1 MKKNIWQQFL
11 RSDSL
16 KKKVGITLGLVV
28 IYKILS
34 VIPVPGVSQEAVQSM
49 RDVFSNQPGLVF
61 FSSLMGGGLERFSII
76 LMGLSP
82 YINASIILQLLSVVI
97 PKLEEIKKEGA
108 QGQKKINMYTRWLT
122 IPLAFVQGYGMILLL
137 NSLVQGASIVDTSNW
152 GSLLSMMTII
162 TAGTVL
168 LMWLGEQ
175 INESGIGNGISM
187 IIFAGILSDVPG
199 RIATQLSSVV
209 WSGSAKDII
218 VALIPFFI
226 LLGLTLGVIY
236 IIIKFTEGYRRI
248 PLVYTKTGRDERSY
262 FPIRINQ
269 AGMIPIIFA
278 MSLVT
283 FPYILGQALI
293 VRGAGLPEFIKSAAQ
308 LFVNLFNPNTPTW
321 SFVVIFMALVIG
333 FSFFYLSITFD
344 TKEVAESIQKR
355 GGYIPGIR
363 PGRQTADYL
372 RTVSNHLNFFGGTFI
387 AVIAVFPYVA
397 TLVNNMLKVNNIPSL
412 NMAQIDF
419 LISGSGLIIVVGVVL
434 ELLRRFTAELQS
446 HDYRRFF

>member
-1 MKKNIWQQFL
+1 M
-11 RSDSL
+11 
-16 KKKVGITLGLVV
+16 
-28 IYKILS
+28 IYKFLS
-34 VIPVPGVSQEAVQSM
+34 VIPVPGVSQAAIDSM
-49 RDVFSNQPGLVF
+49 RDVFSTQPGLVF

-137 NSLVQGASIVDTSNW
+137 NSLVQGATIVDTSNW
-152 GSLLSMMTII
+152 ASLLSMMTII

-175 INESGIGNGISM
+175 INEIGIGNGISM

-199 RIATQLSSVV
+199 RIATQLASVV
-209 WSGSAKDII
+209 WGGPIKDIVI
-218 VALIPFFI
+218 ALIPFVT
-226 LLGLTLGVIY
+226 LLVLTLGVIY

-248 PLVYTKTGRDERSY
+248 PLVYTRTGRDERSY

-283 FPYILGQALI
+283 FPYILGQAI
-293 VRGAGLPEFIKSAAQ
+293 VVRGAGLPEFVKSTAQ

-321 SFVVIFMALVIG
+321 SFVVIFIFLVVS

-372 RTVSNHLNFFGGTFI
+372 RTVSNHLNFFGGSFI
-387 AVIAVFPYVA
+387 AIIAAFPYIA
-397 TLVNNMLKVNNIPSL
+397 TLVNNILKANNIPAL
-412 NMAQIDF
+412 NMVQIDF

>member
-1 MKKNIWQQFL
+1 
-11 RSDSL
+11 
-16 KKKVGITLGLVV
+16 
-28 IYKILS
+28 
-34 VIPVPGVSQEAVQSM
+34 M
-49 RDVFSNQPGLVF
+49 REVFATQPGLMF
-61 FSSLMGGGLERFSII
+61 FSSLMGGWLERFSII

-137 NSLVQGASIVDTSNW
+137 NNLVQGATIVDTTNW
-152 GSLLSMMTII
+152 TSLISMMTII
-162 TAGTVL
+162 TAWTIL

-175 INESGIGNGISM
+175 ITESGIGNGISM
-187 IIFAGILSDVPG
+187 IIFAGILSEVPG
-199 RIATQLSSVV
+199 RIATQLANVV
-209 WSGSAKDII
+209 WSGPVQEIFL
-218 VALIPFFI
+218 ALVPFFI
-226 LLGLTLGVIY
+226 LLILTLLVIY
-236 IIIKFTEGYRRI
+236 IIIRFTEWYRRI
-248 PLVYTKTGRDERSY
+248 PLVYTRTGRDERSY

-269 AGMIPIIFA
+269 SGMIPIIFA

-283 FPYILGQALI
+283 FPYIIGQAL
-293 VRGAGLPEFIKSAAQ
+293 VLRGAGLPDFVKSAAQ

-321 SFVVIFMALVIG
+321 SFVIIFIALVLW
-333 FSFFYLSITFD
+333 FSYFYLTITFD

-387 AVIAVFPYVA
+387 ALIAAFPYIA
-397 TLVNNMLKVNNIPSL
+397 TLVNNMLKENNIPAL
-412 NMAQIDF
+412 NMVQIDF
-419 LISGSGLIIVVGVVL
+419 LISWAGLIIVVGVLL

-446 HDYRRFF
+446 HDYRRFY